1 MTREDDSLDPSE
13 TSTRTHGSSRQ
24 GKRWKRGQALQVGT
38 GTPSVLL
45 LLLPPAAESDNP
57 ESTSRVVERERQRQV
72 QVLARAG
79 PPLSLG
85 LSSPFWTA
93 GYKDPDCC
101 LSRKQHVSSI
111 SPTPPTPPR
120 LHPEYR
126 GPCL

>member
-45 LLLPPAAESDNP
+45 LLLLPPPAAESDRVQ
-57 ESTSRVVERERQRQV
+57 STSRVVERERQRQV
-72 QVLARAG
+72 QVRQGRA
-79 PPLSLG
+79 PFVSRLVAP
-85 LSSPFWTA
+85 PFWTA

-111 SPTPPTPPR
+111 SPTPPYPP
-120 LHPEYR
+120 
-126 GPCL
+126 